1 MASRIGKYK
10 VSKKESAISLVDG
23 GNVSGTLTI
32 DPKSTIELASSVT
45 GVHEYYEEVA
55 ITTADDNDVAA
66 SLSIKL
72 PAGCVIMDAALSVVA
87 TATSAHGDVALEVHN
102 AAIANDAAS
111 AGTEIVGAD
120 VSGNVSSPD
129 ADLDTSSD
137 GAVGKSVS
145 MGSLLDV
152 DRTGAVTFFHVC
164 AKEDLSS
171 MTGTPKVGVWVKW
184 MGGAAIDLRND

>member
-23 GNVSGTLTI
+23 GNVKGTITV
-32 DPKSTIELASSVT
+32 DPKSTIELSGAAT

-72 PAGCVIMDAALSVVA
+72 PAGCVIIDAAITVA
-87 TATSAHGDVALEVHN
+87 AVATSAQGDVALEVHN

-129 ADLDTSSD
+129 TDLDTSSD

-171 MTGTPKVGVWVKW
+171 MTGSPKAGVYIKWVGKPAE
-184 MGGAAIDLRND
+184 AA

>member
-1 MASRIGKYK
+1 MAKRIGKYK
-10 VSKKESAISLVDG
+10 VTKRDSAISLVDG
-23 GNVSGTLTI
+23 GNVTGKLTI
-32 DPKSTIELASSVT
+32 DPTNTIELAGATT

-55 ITTADDNDVAA
+55 ITTADDDDVAA

-72 PAGCVIMDAALSVVA
+72 PAGCVILDAALTVA
-87 TATSAHGDVALEVHN
+87 AVATSAHGNVALEVHN

-111 AGTEIVGAD
+111 GGTEIVGED

-129 ADLDTSSD
+129 NDLDASSD
-137 GAVGKSVS
+137 GAVGQSIS
-145 MGSLLDV
+145 MGTLAPV

-171 MTGTPKVGVWVKW
+171 MTGSPKVGVYIKWV
-184 MGGAAIDLRND
+184 GGPSQAV

>member
-10 VSKKESAISLVDG
+10 VGKKEDLLSLANG
-23 GNVSGTLTI
+23 GNVLNGGTLTV

-66 SLSIKL
+66 SLSISL
-72 PAGCVIMDAALSVVA
+72 PVGCVIIDAAITVA
-87 TATSAHGDVALEVHN
+87 AVATSAHGDVALEVHN

-111 AGTEIVGAD
+111 GGTEIVGED
-120 VSGNVSSPD
+120 VSGDKSIPD
-129 ADLDTSSD
+129 NDLDASSA
-137 GAVGKSVS
+137 GAVGKSIS
-145 MGSLLDV
+145 MGTLGPV
-152 DRTGAVTFFHVC
+152 DRTTAVTFFHVC

-171 MTGTPKVGVWVKW
+171 MTGSPKVGVYIKWV
-184 MGGAAIDLRND
+184 GGPAVAA

>member
-1 MASRIGKYK
+1 MAKRIGKFK
-10 VSKKESAISLVDG
+10 ATKEMSAISLVDG
-23 GNVSGTLTI
+23 GNVKGTITV
-32 DPKSTIELASSVT
+32 DPKSTIELAGLTT
-45 GVHEYYEEVA
+45 GVHEYYEEVD

-87 TATSAHGDVALEVHN
+87 VATSAHGDVALEVHN

-111 AGTEIVGAD
+111 GGTEIVGAD

-171 MTGTPKVGVWVKW
+171 MTGSPKAGVYIKWVGKPAE
-184 MGGAAIDLRND
+184 AA